1 MAVRAFFCVVIGVC
15 GCKLKGSLS
24 SLKLLSCMFAIRKT
38 AFVQGKSCPDTHK
51 TKNYR
56 EHVAKRHKLLLEIRP
71 ALGYE
76 VGIHNFK
83 NYVLRG
89 SDKYFERIR
98 KGLQRIP

>member
-1 MAVRAFFCVVIGVC
+1 
-15 GCKLKGSLS
+15 
-24 SLKLLSCMFAIRKT
+24 MFVIRKT
-38 AFVQGKSCPDTHK
+38 AFVLGKSFPDAHK
-51 TKNYR
+51 TKIYR
-56 EHVAKRHKLLLEIRP
+56 EHVAKRHKLLLEICP